1 MTFSDAAKEQIERYT
16 KNGFD
21 KLPICMA
28 KTHLSLST
36 DPEKKNVPTGFTI
49 HVREVRAS
57 LGAGFI
63 FPLLGPM
70 PTIPG
75 LPTRPVIY
83 DIDIDENGNVV
94 GLM

>member
-1 MTFSDAAKEQIERYT
+1 MDVCRYT
-16 KNGFD
+16 KQGFD
-21 KLPICMA
+21 TLPVCMA
-28 KTHLSLST
+28 KTQYSLST
-36 DPEKKNVPTGFTI
+36 DPKQKNVPTNFTI
-49 HVREVRAS
+49 QVREVRAS
-57 LGAGFI
+57 IGAGFI

-83 DIDIDENGNVV
+83 DIDLDENGQVV